1 MLLALLALCMLAAAG
16 TADQVEFPSIGAS
29 CTIPDDYV
37 ILTSENI
44 SRHTEW
50 LTLHGFTEE
59 DMLADWASRGV
70 LLQAWQTSGETCLE
84 IVAVRDQQAIDYH
97 DIDDQTPQTRAA
109 YRADH
114 LSGQTYK
121 QQGYT
126 VDSAAW
132 KKTGQGRFL
141 MLKYKRKTADGLYRG
156 FARKTIKNGYT
167 ITIDYK
173 VYGRTLKSGDN
184 TALNKVWNT
193 WAFTASIAPETQAA
207 SPAEQPESAVL
218 SPVET
223 SAGQPAEPA
232 ASTAHIK
239 VTKAPPAETNTG
251 KFTVEGT
258 CDPYTH
264 LVGVMIRMMGSEPV
278 IFQTDASRRGA
289 FSMSVQLPQEGS
301 WMMTLTAEKDG
312 QVIEEQVLSDHVT
325 NYQNNLL
332 VVNLDN
338 EFPAEMVLTGDTLV
352 ISGTTVRQ
360 TTVQCIV
367 SGGYDKQVRT
377 NNSGKFSFKLDTS
390 NVGTYDIALVFSK
403 KNYATRRFTC
413 KATRSMDE
421 SEMRTKAL
429 QTAVKPNY
437 TTLIQKTK
445 NYTGRVMTYE
455 MYAVSSEQ
463 AGDRWLLFM
472 AQRKTDAGYQDL
484 VVVSMPEEPAFEE
497 GSLHRMYGVLAGTYQ
512 VQDSVNGDQYYP
524 CFDLLFWAEE

>member
-1 MLLALLALCMLAAAG
+1 M
-16 TADQVEFPSIGAS
+16 
-29 CTIPDDYV
+29 
-37 ILTSENI
+37 TS
-44 SRHTEW
+44 
-50 LTLHGFTEE
+50 
-59 DMLADWASRGV
+59 
-70 LLQAWQTSGETCLE
+70 
-84 IVAVRDQQAIDYH
+84 
-97 DIDDQTPQTRAA
+97 
-109 YRADH
+109 
-114 LSGQTYK
+114 
-121 QQGYT
+121 
-126 VDSAAW
+126 
-132 KKTGQGRFL
+132 
-141 MLKYKRKTADGLYRG
+141 
-156 FARKTIKNGYT
+156 
-167 ITIDYK
+167 
-173 VYGRTLKSGDN
+173 
-184 TALNKVWNT
+184 
-193 WAFTASIAPETQAA
+193 SIAPETQTSA
-207 SPAEQPESAVL
+207 PAEQTEAAVL
-218 SPVET
+218 SPVE
-223 SAGQPAEPA
+223 SSSQSAEPA
-232 ASTAHIK
+232 PTTANIK

-312 QVIEEQVLSDHVT
+312 KVLEEQVLSDHVT

-338 EFPAEMVLTGDTLV
+338 DLPAEMVLTGDTLV

-367 SGGYDKQVRT
+367 SGGYDKQIRT

-390 NVGTYDIALVFSK
+390 TVGTYDIALVFTK

-421 SEMRTKAL
+421 GEMRAKAL
-429 QTAVKPNY
+429 DTAVKPNY

-472 AQRKTDAGYQDL
+472 AQRKTDAGYQDM
-484 VVVSMPEEPAFEE
+484 VVISMPEEPQFEE